1 MRSHR
6 NNRLWTIPVLV
17 AAVCLMAAACGS
29 SSKKAAKVPPSVTS
43 TTAPP
48 TFPAGTTMA
57 NIQAKGKIVVGIK
70 YDQPGVGQRNPTNN
84 AFEGFD
90 VDIARLMA
98 IGIFGGTMDTIDAK
112 IEFKEA
118 VSKNREPF
126 LQNGDVDIVVAS
138 YTINDT
144 RKQVVDF
151 AGPYLLA
158 HQDILVKSSE
168 SSIKSVGDLNGKKV
182 CSVQGSTSEKN
193 VVAKAPQ
200 AQLLSFDDY
209 SKCTEALTDGR
220 VVAVTTDGPI
230 LAGYVAKSNGTFKV
244 LNAPFTD
251 EPYGIGLKKGDDVF
265 RAFLNDRLEKVESD
279 GQWAKAFSATLGK
292 LGLAVP
298 TPPPIDRYGTAGA
311 SSTTSSS
318 SSTTSTVKATPPT
331 TTAPVEET
339 TTVPAEETTTTPTTT
354 P

>member
-1 MRSHR
+1 MRIHR

-57 NIQAKGKIVVGIK
+57 NIQAKGKIKVGIK
-70 YDQPGVGQRNPTNN
+70 YDQPGVGLRNPTNN

-98 IGIFGGTMDTIDAK
+98 IGIFGGTMETIDSK
-112 IEFKEA
+112 IEFIEA
-118 VSKNREPF
+118 VSANREPF
-126 LQNGDVDIVVAS
+126 LQNGNVDIVVAS

-158 HQDILVKSSE
+158 HEDILVKTAE
-168 SSIKSVGDLNGKKV
+168 TSIKSVGDLNGKKV
-182 CSVQGSTSEKN
+182 CSVAGSTSEKN

-200 AQLLSFDDY
+200 VQLTSFDVY
-209 SKCTEALTDGR
+209 SKCAEGLTDGR
-220 VVAVTTDGPI
+220 VVAVVTDGPI
-230 LAGYVAKSNGTFKV
+230 LAGFVAKSNGEFKLV
-244 LNAPFTD
+244 NAPFSD

-265 RAFLNDRLEKVESD
+265 RAFLNDRLEKVEAD
-279 GQWAKAFSATLGK
+279 GQWAKSFSATLGK

-298 TPPPIDRYGTAGA
+298 APPTIDRYGTAGA
-311 SSTTSSS
+311 STTSSSSS
-318 SSTTSTVKATPPT
+318 SSTTST
-331 TTAPVEET
+331 TAKGAPA
-339 TTVPAEETTTTPTTT
+339 TTVAPAEETTTTLPTEETTT
-354 P
+354 TAP

>member
-1 MRSHR
+1 
-6 NNRLWTIPVLV
+6 
-17 AAVCLMAAACGS
+17 MAA
-29 SSKKAAKVPPSVTS
+29 
-43 TTAPP
+43 
-48 TFPAGTTMA
+48 
-57 NIQAKGKIVVGIK
+57 IQGKGKMVVGIK
-70 YDQPGVGQRNPTNN
+70 FDQPGVGLRNPTNN

-98 IGIFGGTMDTIDAK
+98 VGIFGGTPDTLGNK
-112 IEFKEA
+112 VEFVEA

-126 LQNGDVDIVVAS
+126 IQNGNVDIVVAS

-158 HQDILVKSSE
+158 HQDILVKTSE
-168 SSIKSVGDLNGKKV
+168 NTIKSVTDLNGKKV

-193 VVAKAPQ
+193 VISKAPQ

-230 LAGYVAKSNGTFKV
+230 LAGYVAKSNGAFKV

-251 EPYGIGLKKGDDVF
+251 EPYGIGLKKGDDAF
-265 RAFLNDRLEKVESD
+265 RAFLNDRLEKIEAD
-279 GQWAKAFSATLGK
+279 GQWASAFQATLGK
-292 LGLAVP
+292 LGLALP
-298 TPPPIDRYGTAGA
+298 TPPPIDRYSTAGSPSA
-311 SSTTSSS
+311 TTSTTSAAKATTTVPGATTTAPATSTTAPA
-318 SSTTSTVKATPPT
+318 STTSTSKP
-331 TTAPVEET
+331 
-339 TTVPAEETTTTPTTT
+339 
-354 P
+354 

>member
-6 NNRLWTIPVLV
+6 NNRVWTLPVLV
-17 AAVCLMAAACGS
+17 VAVCLVAAACGGS
-29 SSKKAAKVPPSVTS
+29 DKKAAPAASSTS

-48 TFPAGTTMA
+48 TFPVGTTMA
-57 NIQAKGKIVVGIK
+57 NIQAKGKLNVGIK
-70 YDQPGVGQRNPTNN
+70 YDQPGVGLRNPTNN

-98 IGIFGGTMDTIDAK
+98 VGIFGGTVDSVNSK

-138 YTINDT
+138 YTINDA

-168 SSIKSVGDLNGKKV
+168 TTIKSVGDLNAKKV

-200 AQLLSFDDY
+200 SQLLSFDDY

-230 LAGYVAKSNGTFKV
+230 LAGYVSKSSGAFKI

-251 EPYGIGLKKGDDVF
+251 EPYGIGLKKGDDAF
-265 RAFLNDRLEKVESD
+265 RAFLNDQIQKIEAN
-279 GQWAKAFSATLGK
+279 GQWAKAFDSTLGK
-292 LGLAVP
+292 LGLALP
-298 TPPPIDRYGTAGA
+298 TPPPIDRYGTVGE
-311 SSTTSSS
+311 TTSSS
-318 SSTTSTVKATPPT
+318 SSTSSTSTTVKAAPDSTTP
-331 TTAPVEET
+331 PVEET
-339 TTVPAEETTTTPTTT
+339 TTPPAEETTTTPTTV

>member
-6 NNRLWTIPVLV
+6 SIRVWTIPALV
-17 AAVCLMAAACGS
+17 AVACLIAVACGS
-29 SSKKAAKVPPSVTS
+29 SSKKAAPTPSSVTS

-57 NIQAKGKIVVGIK
+57 NIQAKGKMVVGIK

-84 AFEGFD
+84 SFEGFD
-90 VDIARLMA
+90 VDIAKLMA
-98 IGIFGGTMDTIDAK
+98 VGIFGGTKETVDNK

-158 HQDILVKSSE
+158 HQDILVKSADN
-168 SSIKSVGDLNGKKV
+168 SIKAVGDLNGKKV

-193 VVAKAPQ
+193 VVAKAPK
-200 AQLLSFDDY
+200 AELVSFDDY

-230 LAGYVAKSNGTFKV
+230 LAGYVAKGNGAFKV

-265 RAFLNDRLEKVESD
+265 RAFLNDRLEKIEAD
-279 GQWAKAFSATLGK
+279 GQWAKAFEATLGK

-311 SSTTSSS
+311 SSTTTS
-318 SSTTSTVKATPPT
+318 SSTTTTAVKTAPTNTV
-331 TTAPVEET
+331 APVEET
-339 TTVPAEETTTTPTTT
+339 TTLPAETTTTPTTT

>member
-17 AAVCLMAAACGS
+17 AVLCLTAAACGS
-29 SSKKAAKVPPSVTS
+29 SSKKAAPAASS
-43 TTAPP
+43 TTVPP

-57 NIQAKGKIVVGIK
+57 DIQARGKIKVGIK
-70 YDQPGVGQRNPTNN
+70 YDQPGVGLRNPTNN
-84 AFEGFD
+84 SFEGFD

-98 IGIFGGTMDTIDAK
+98 IGIFGGTMDTIDSK
-112 IEFKEA
+112 IEFIEA
-118 VSKNREPF
+118 VSANREPF
-126 LQNGDVDIVVAS
+126 LQNGNVDIVVAS

-158 HQDILVKSSE
+158 HEDILVKTAD

-182 CSVQGSTSEKN
+182 CSVAGSTSEKN

-200 AQLLSFDDY
+200 VQLTSFDVY
-209 SKCTEALTDGR
+209 SKCAEGLTDGR
-220 VVAVTTDGPI
+220 VVAVVTDGPI
-230 LAGYVAKSNGTFKV
+230 LAGFVAKSNGEFKLV
-244 LNAPFTD
+244 NAPFSD

-265 RAFLNDRLEKVESD
+265 RAFLNDRLEKIEAD
-279 GQWAKAFSATLGK
+279 GQWAKAFQATLGK

-298 TPPPIDRYGTAGA
+298 TPPAIDRYGTVGA
-311 SSTTSSS
+311 SSTTTSS
-318 SSTTSTVKATPPT
+318 SSTTSTTVKTAPAT
-331 TTAPVEET
+331 TTAPVAEPT
-339 TTVPAEETTTTPTTT
+339 TLPAEETTTTPTTT